1 MIKTGVDGELRY
13 QGKKVAK
20 VRAWSL
26 SINRETLDDSCL
38 GESDRTYVPGMRNA
52 SGSATIL
59 YDPDDKGTTAILN
72 SIFSNSSNS
81 KEIDFLLNRSKLDGG
96 LKCAGFV
103 ISVGASVSVGAAT
116 ACEVSFQVSGPVE
129 GRF

>member
-1 MIKTGVDGELRY
+1 MIRTGVDGELRY

-26 SINRETLDDSCL
+26 NVNREVIDDSCI
-38 GESDRTYVPGMRNA
+38 GETDRTYIPGMRNA
-52 SGSATIL
+52 SGSATVL
-59 YDPDDKGTTAILN
+59 YDPDDQGTTAILN
-72 SIFSNSSNS
+72 SIFSNSRNS
-81 KEIDFLLNRSKLDGG
+81 KEIDFLLNRTKVDGG

-103 ISVGASVSVGAAT
+103 TSVGTSVSVGAAT

>member
-26 SINRETLDDSCL
+26 TINRETIENSCL

-72 SIFSNSSNS
+72 SIFSNSRNS
-81 KEIDFLLNRSKLDGG
+81 KEIDFLLNRSKFDGG